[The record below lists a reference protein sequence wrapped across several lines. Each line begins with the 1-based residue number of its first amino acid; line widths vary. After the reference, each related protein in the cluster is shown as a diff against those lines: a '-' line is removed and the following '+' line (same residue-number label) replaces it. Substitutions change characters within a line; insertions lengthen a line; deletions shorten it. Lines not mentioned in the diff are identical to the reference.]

1 MLNVHFRNLNFLIS
15 TRKQLIAQKHIST
28 SLAIFPDSRRYNNSQ
43 YDTSQ
48 RNPVYNTGILHKS
61 VCHEDT
67 FDNKD
72 IQCNKV
78 ATVLEFTGQIYRL
91 EDTLTCMQ
99 SSCLKNTKLTI
110 CNASLCAQVMQTP

>member
-1 MLNVHFRNLNFLIS
+1 MLNVYFRNLNFLIS

-43 YDTSQ
+43 YNTSQ
-48 RNPVYNTGILHKS
+48 RNPVYNTGILPKS

-78 ATVLEFTGQIYRL
+78 TTVLEFTGQIVRIIL
-91 EDTLTCMQ
+91 
-99 SSCLKNTKLTI
+99 I
-110 CNASLCAQVMQTP
+110 AS